1 MDRCSMRQIGPRVEN
16 ILVVSEQVFYTEVCY
31 DLYIEWKLDS
41 RSMNLNVHLYIIMIF
56 NPAYTFCIKIEFH
69 FKSRNKLTR
78 IFILKIIKSITL
90 LQSKSNKPDNS
101 HIT

>member
-1 MDRCSMRQIGPRVEN
+1 MT
-16 ILVVSEQVFYTEVCY
+16 FTF
-31 DLYIEWKLDS
+31 EWKLDS

-78 IFILKIIKSITL
+78 IFYSQNHKK
-90 LQSKSNKPDNS
+90 DNNQKAINQTI
-101 HIT
+101 HT